1 MKKYLLIS
9 IVFFALTTTS
19 CVQKSY
25 KRTVIFNLDVKG
37 IKNIKTVGIRGNDKP
52 LSWDYDYAMT
62 LGKDSI
68 YTATITGETGYKLTE
83 VKFTVNGDLELQ
95 DKENRKVYFEDKD
108 RTVYESKF
116 NVLKQEKSSN

>member
-9 IVFFALTTTS
+9 IVFFCITTS

-68 YTATITGETGYKLTE
+68 YTAAITGETGYKFTA
-83 VKFTVNGDLELQ
+83 VKFTINGDFEL
-95 DKENRKVYFEDKD
+95 KEKDNRKVYFNDKD
-108 RTVYESKF
+108 TVVYYAKF
-116 NVLKQEKSSN
+116 NVLNPKKSSN